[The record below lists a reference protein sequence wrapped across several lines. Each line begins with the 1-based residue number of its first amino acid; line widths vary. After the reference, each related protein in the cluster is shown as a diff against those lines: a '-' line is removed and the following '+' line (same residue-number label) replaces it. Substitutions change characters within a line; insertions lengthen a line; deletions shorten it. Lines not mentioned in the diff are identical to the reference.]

1 MTTQLLTAADH
12 TSPSNRNPTSQ
23 QLLKDQIKVLTNFF
37 KNRLLKG
44 GVMKRL
50 MLNVLFFFQPTEEHV
65 EKLNQAIQD
74 NMNDPNNPTTQLN
87 LINTSKDFI
96 PVNIQHWLHEGKK
109 QREICIQLYQN
120 AIFIENITWPC
131 GDMNFI
137 FDWRAMR
144 TSEIV
149 KMRR

>member
-1 MTTQLLTAADH
+1 MSTCSSTGISWRGQIPPTPTPSTFSSFNCNFLKLEFQDSAKQAAAMTTQLLTAADH

-96 PVNIQHWLHEGKK
+96 PVNIQH
-109 QREICIQLYQN
+109 
-120 AIFIENITWPC
+120 
-131 GDMNFI
+131 
-137 FDWRAMR
+137 
-144 TSEIV
+144 
-149 KMRR
+149 